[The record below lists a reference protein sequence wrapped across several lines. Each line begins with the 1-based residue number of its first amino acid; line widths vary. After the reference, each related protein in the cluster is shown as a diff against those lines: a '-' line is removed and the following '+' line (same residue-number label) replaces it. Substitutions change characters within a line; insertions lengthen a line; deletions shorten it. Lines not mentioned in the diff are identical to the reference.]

1 MKMTN
6 AKITQMR
13 ALHDDSSPTRSGTQ
27 THTHTHTQNT
37 HNPRTQNEIH
47 RCDGSVVSSRGW
59 LLCFQWGHTM
69 CTIAVCICLHL
80 KLSLLNVS
88 GYIDKRYRMKVPG
101 IVGVP
106 SILTL
111 SGLEVHCACFQEHMQ
126 QEIPMALILSH
137 SGRFP
142 FNPFLF
148 GNSTRAQ
155 GNGSL
160 AISAGWG
167 SCLHSFNFHMVP
179 PKCYC
184 KPLWYECRL

>member
-1 MKMTN
+1 MT
-6 AKITQMR
+6 ARRHAAGHT
-13 ALHDDSSPTRSGTQ
+13 HS
-27 THTHTHTQNT
+27 HTHTHRT
-37 HNPRTQNEIH
+37 HTTPAH
-47 RCDGSVVSSRGW
+47 RMRYTDVMGVLFLQEGGCFVSM
-59 LLCFQWGHTM
+59 GHTM

-88 GYIDKRYRMKVPG
+88 GYIDKHYRMKVPG

-167 SCLHSFNFHMVP
+167 SCLHSFHFHMVP
-179 PKCYC
+179 PKCDC
-184 KPLWYECRL
+184 KPMWSECRL